1 MHIFQ
6 KNYCH
11 NISIIGAGNVGWH
24 LAQAL
29 EAAGHI
35 MHEIFSR
42 NASHAQALA
51 NKLHKVSPISHLDF
65 SKSKAK
71 IFIIAVSDDAIGEVV
86 SKLTLPPD
94 ALLVHTSG
102 SQPMSSLTRG
112 NTTHIGVFYPLQTF
126 SKDKPIDF
134 SSIPICLETAHPKDL
149 ELLQQLAGSI
159 SQDVRVMNSEERVVL
174 HVAAVFACNFT
185 NYLLGIAEKILDD
198 HQIGLD
204 VLQPLITETL
214 QKALEI
220 GPQKAQT
227 GPAARGDTAT
237 IQRHLEF
244 LKNHEDYA
252 KIYDLFSRHI
262 AENT

>member
-1 MHIFQ
+1 MKKSQHHLSF
-6 KNYCH
+6 
-11 NISIIGAGNVGWH
+11 IGAGNVAWH
-24 LAQAL
+24 LVQKF
-29 EAAGHI
+29 ETAGHTV
-35 MHEIFSR
+35 HEIYSR
-42 NASHAQALA
+42 NIAKAKALA
-51 NKLHKVSPISHLDF
+51 NQLSLVEPVDRLNF
-65 SKSKAK
+65 QESKAR
-71 IFIIAVSDDAIGEVV
+71 IFFIAVSDDAIDEVV

-102 SQPMSSLTRG
+102 SQPMSSLIQEGTTRV
-112 NTTHIGVFYPLQTF
+112 GVFYPLQTF
-126 SKDKPIDF
+126 SKGKPIDF
-134 SSIPICLETAHPKDL
+134 SHIPICVEAAHPKDL
-149 ELLQQLAGSI
+149 DLLQQLAGSI

-185 NYLLGIAEKILDD
+185 NYLLGIAEKILAE

-227 GPAARGDTAT
+227 GPAARGDMAT

-252 KIYDLFSRHI
+252 TIYDLFSRHI